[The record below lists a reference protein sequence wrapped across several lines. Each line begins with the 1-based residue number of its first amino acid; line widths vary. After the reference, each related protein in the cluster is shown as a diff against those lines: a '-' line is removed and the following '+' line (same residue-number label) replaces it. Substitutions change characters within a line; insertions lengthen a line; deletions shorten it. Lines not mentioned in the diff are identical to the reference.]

1 MDTSKKQTTF
11 PSFRGEFAN
20 SSAAREREEEEEER
34 REQRIKIG
42 YRMSGANVIS
52 YSS

>member
-1 MDTSKKQTTF
+1 LNKKNNNNL
-11 PSFRGEFAN
+11 SFVRGEFAN

>member
-1 MDTSKKQTTF
+1 VN
-11 PSFRGEFAN
+11 FAN
-20 SSAAREREEEEEER
+20 SSAAREREEEEEEER